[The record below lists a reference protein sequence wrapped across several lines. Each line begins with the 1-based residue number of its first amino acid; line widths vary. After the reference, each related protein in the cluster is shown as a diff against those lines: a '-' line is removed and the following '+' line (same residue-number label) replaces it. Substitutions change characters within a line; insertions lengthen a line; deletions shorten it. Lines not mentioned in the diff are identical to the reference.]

1 MKLYLSAD
9 MEGTA
14 GIISWSEATADHP
27 RYPYF
32 QEQMSREV
40 AAACEGALAA
50 GATEILVKD
59 AHDSA
64 CNIIPSLLPE
74 NVKLF
79 RGWDNSP
86 EMMMAELDASFDGV
100 LFTGYHAAANSVSNP
115 LSHTMSLSVQSITCN
130 GRLMAEFDINA
141 LIAAQHGVP
150 VFFLS
155 GDKGLCQTAKETI
168 PQLHTV
174 AANEGFGSGAITLQP
189 AFAVSQIR
197 KTVQQALQTPIKD
210 CLYPIPPY
218 YKIEVCFKEHTQ
230 ASKAL
235 NYPGV
240 KRSDAKTV
248 RLESDNLTDILRAFF
263 WIL

>member
-1 MKLYLSAD
+1 MKLYISAD
-9 MEGTA
+9 IEGTT
-14 GIISWSEATADHP
+14 GIIHWDEAHP
-27 RYPYF
+27 NQPCYAYF

-59 AHDSA
+59 AHNSA
-64 CNIIPSLLPE
+64 RNIIPTLLPQ

-86 EMMMAELDASFDGV
+86 EMMMAGLDETFDGV
-100 LFTGYHAAANSVSNP
+100 LFTGYHAAAYSDTNP
-115 LSHTMSLSVQSITCN
+115 LSHTMNPDIQSITCN
-130 GRLMAEFDINA
+130 GRLMAEFDISA
-141 LIAAQHGVP
+141 LIAARYHVP

-155 GDKGLCQTAKETI
+155 GDTGLCEAAKAVLPKLE
-168 PQLHTV
+168 TV
-174 AANEGFGSGAITLQP
+174 ATNEGRGSGAISLQP
-189 AFAVSQIR
+189 SFAVSQIR
-197 KTVQQALQTPIKD
+197 RSVEHALQTSGED

-218 YKIEVCFKEHTQ
+218 FDIEVCYKEHTQ
-230 ASKAL
+230 VNKAV

-240 KRSDAKTV
+240 KRINAKTV
-248 RLESDNLTDILRAFF
+248 HLESEDFSDILRAFF